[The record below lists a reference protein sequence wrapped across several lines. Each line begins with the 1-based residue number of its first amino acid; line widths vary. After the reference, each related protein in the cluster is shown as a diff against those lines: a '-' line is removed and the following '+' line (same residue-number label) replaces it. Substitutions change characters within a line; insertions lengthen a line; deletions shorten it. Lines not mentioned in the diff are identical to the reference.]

1 MPEQAISVE
10 VMAPASALTRPLT
23 VIMAVTCGLLVA
35 NLYYAQA
42 AIGPISSELGLSQ
55 GAEGLVVTLIQF
67 GYAAGLLF
75 IATLGDLVEN
85 RRVVLIT
92 AAIAVAGLVGVTL
105 APNLAVFLVASFV
118 VGVVSVGAQ
127 VVLPLATHLAPV
139 ERRGRVIGDIM
150 GGLLAG
156 IMLSRPYANFITGL
170 LGWRWVFGIAAV
182 LIAALWVIL
191 WFTLPSRRPE
201 SGLHYGALLATTF
214 GFLGRSRILQRRA
227 LYQALAFGAFNFFWT
242 CAPLMLDRNFEFSQF
257 QIALFALAGAGGA
270 LAAPIA
276 GRLGDRGLATPV
288 TGVAFALMAVMFLVT
303 DWAVAVQ
310 ALVPLVAAAVLID
323 AATQS
328 NQVAGQRFI
337 FGIDPAARGRINSAY
352 IFVNFLGGATGS
364 LLAPFVYHA
373 AGWGGVALVGA
384 GVAVFVLLVFVTER
398 VDRAHREQ
406 LAASH

>member
-1 MPEQAISVE
+1 
-10 VMAPASALTRPLT
+10 MAPASVLTRPLT
-23 VIMAVTCGLLVA
+23 VVMAITCGLLVA

-42 AIGPISSELGLSQ
+42 AIGPISAELGIGP

-67 GYAAGLLF
+67 GYAGGLLF

-92 AAIAVAGLVGVTL
+92 AAIAVIGLVGV
-105 APNLAVFLVASFV
+105 AFAANAAMFLVASFV

-139 ERRGRVIGDIM
+139 ELRGRVIGDVM

-156 IMLSRPYANFITGL
+156 IMLSRPYANFVTGL

-182 LIAALWVIL
+182 LIAALWVVL
-191 WFTLPSRRPE
+191 WFALPSRKPE
-201 SGLHYGALLATTF
+201 TAMHYGRLLASTF

-227 LYQALAFGAFNFFWT
+227 LYQALGFGAFNFFWT
-242 CAPLMLDRNFEFSQF
+242 CAPLMLHRSFAFNQF

-270 LAAPIA
+270 LAAPIS
-276 GRLGDRGLATPV
+276 GRLGDRGLARPL
-288 TGVAFALMAVMFLVT
+288 TGVAFALMAAMFLVT

-323 AATQS
+323 AATQA
-328 NQVAGQRFI
+328 NQVAGQRII
-337 FGIDPAARGRINSAY
+337 FGIEPEARGRINSAY
-352 IFVNFLGGATGS
+352 IFVNFLGGAIGS
-364 LLAPFVYHA
+364 LLAPFVYHL
-373 AGWGGVALVGA
+373 AGWTGVALVGA
-384 GVAVFVLLVFVTER
+384 AVAVFVLLVFATER
-398 VDRAHREQ
+398 FDARHRAQ
-406 LAASH
+406 LAASA